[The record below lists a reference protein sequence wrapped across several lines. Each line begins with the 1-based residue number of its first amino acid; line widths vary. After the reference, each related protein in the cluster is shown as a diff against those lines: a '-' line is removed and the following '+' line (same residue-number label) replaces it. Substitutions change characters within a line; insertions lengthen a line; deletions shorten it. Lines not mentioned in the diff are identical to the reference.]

1 MENLITK
8 KIPATTSVDEWIKA
22 DAGVGASMAS
32 GNQTWAKNCAAF
44 IVPDSDRKRE
54 NTVNKWKPQGPTN
67 VKWNAMKGTK
77 VNITDRSV
85 VLKTSIVN
93 VKAKNI
99 NMSLIREK
107 AKVFKAALI
116 V

>member
-1 MENLITK
+1 
-8 KIPATTSVDEWIKA
+8 
-22 DAGVGASMAS
+22 
-32 GNQTWAKNCAAF
+32 
-44 IVPDSDRKRE
+44 
-54 NTVNKWKPQGPTN
+54 
-67 VKWNAMKGTK
+67 MKGTK